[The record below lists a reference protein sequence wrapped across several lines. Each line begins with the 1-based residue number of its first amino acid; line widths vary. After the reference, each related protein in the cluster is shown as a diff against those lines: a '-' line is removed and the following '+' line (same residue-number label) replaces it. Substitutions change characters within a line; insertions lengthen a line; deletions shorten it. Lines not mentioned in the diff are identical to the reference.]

1 MREIVFDTETTGL
14 DPKAGHRL
22 VEIGCVELF
31 NRMPTGE
38 TFHHYI
44 NPERSMPEDAYR
56 IHGISDEMLAD
67 KPKFSVIAEAF
78 VAFIGDAPL
87 VAHNAN
93 FDMNFINAEL
103 GIAGMPPIPGDRA
116 VDTVAIA
123 RRKFPGSPASLD
135 ALAKRFDIDLSARD
149 KHGALLDASI
159 LAAVYLELM
168 GGREPG
174 LHLATDG
181 GRRVDEAAT
190 AVATVTRER
199 REPRPHGPTEAE
211 LAAHAGFLDEAV
223 KDPIWRR

>member
-38 TFHHYI
+38 TFHHYV
-44 NPERSMPEDAYR
+44 NPERSMPEDAFR
-56 IHGISDEMLAD
+56 IHGIGDDMLAD
-67 KPKFSVIAEAF
+67 KPKFAAVAPAF
-78 VAFIGDAPL
+78 VDFIGDAPL
-87 VAHNAN
+87 VAHNAS

-103 GIAGMPPIPGDRA
+103 TIAGLAPIPVDRA

-174 LHLATDG
+174 LHLAADG
-181 GRRVDEAAT
+181 GRRVDHQAIAAAAVPREARA
-190 AVATVTRER
+190 
-199 REPRPHGPTEAE
+199 PRPHAPSAAE
-211 LAAHAGFLDEAV
+211 LAAHAMFLDNAV

>member
-1 MREIVFDTETTGL
+1 MRQVVLDTETTGL
-14 DPKAGHRL
+14 EVEKGHRIIEL
-22 VEIGCVELF
+22 GCVELV
-31 NRMPTGE
+31 NRRRSQRH
-38 TFHHYI
+38 FHVYV
-44 NPERSMPEDAYR
+44 NPERDIDEGAR
-56 IHGISDEMLAD
+56 EVHGISNQMLAD

-181 GRRVDEAAT
+181 GRRVDEATA